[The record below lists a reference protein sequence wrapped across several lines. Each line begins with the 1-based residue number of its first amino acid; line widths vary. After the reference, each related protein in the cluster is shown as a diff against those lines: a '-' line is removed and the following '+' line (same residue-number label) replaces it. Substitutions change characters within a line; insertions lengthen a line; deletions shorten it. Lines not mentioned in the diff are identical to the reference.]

1 MKSKTRKKEK
11 IKITSQRTINNK
23 INDQPGVQEIAKLK
37 AEIEKLKLI
46 NQTGNTNMDH
56 IHQNQ
61 KKNQKKKSKNR
72 PKASQTGGQIEKIEI
87 LSVISFLEYTMRTL
101 SSYRER
107 LKKKLDINLIKKE
120 M

>member
-46 NQTGNTNMDH
+46 NQTGNTNIDH
-56 IHQNQ
+56 THQNL
-61 KKNQKKKSKNR
+61 KKKKSKNR
-72 PKASQTGGQIEKIEI
+72 PMASQTGGQIEKIEI

>member
-46 NQTGNTNMDH
+46 NQTANTNIDH
-56 IHQNQ
+56 THQN
-61 KKNQKKKSKNR
+61 
-72 PKASQTGGQIEKIEI
+72 
-87 LSVISFLEYTMRTL
+87 
-101 SSYRER
+101 
-107 LKKKLDINLIKKE
+107 LKKK
-120 M
+120 